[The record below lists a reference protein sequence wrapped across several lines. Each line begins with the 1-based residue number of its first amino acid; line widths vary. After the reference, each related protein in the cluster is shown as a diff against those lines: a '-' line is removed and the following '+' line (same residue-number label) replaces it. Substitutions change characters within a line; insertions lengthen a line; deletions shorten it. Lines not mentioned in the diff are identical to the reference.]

1 MKILLKRLSLKN
13 FKGIRK
19 YEIYFS
25 DGINEVIGENGTG
38 KTSLFDAFLWLL
50 FGKDSQGKKDF
61 GIKTLDE
68 DGNEIHRIEHNV
80 TAVVEIEGRE
90 KTLSRT
96 LREKWQTEKGKTE
109 EVYKGNE
116 TVYEIDNV
124 PLKMSEYNVRIA
136 EWVDEEIF
144 KLVTN
149 PVSFVGLKTQQ
160 QREILMKMADIDD
173 DISVA
178 KKYGKEDIISIIES
192 GKSVSDR
199 AKELAK
205 IKSKLKKEIELLPP
219 RIDEV
224 MQSISDSGRDIEDVE
239 SDISESKKCLYDLEK
254 KIEIIKNGGGNIELE
269 NEIKKKET
277 ELEQARMEHNIKVKE
292 IRSENDRM
300 KSERIRNIEEL
311 NSKIASGERNIK
323 ELKNDISFA
332 KERQNSL
339 REEYKKVRSDVF
351 PKFSDTVCPCCGR
364 AWEKDMLESKQN
376 EYEEKRKA
384 HNEARAKRLAEINDK
399 GIKLSET
406 IKECEEKISG
416 YSTKN
421 ELYKNQLEEFKNSP
435 LKNIFVPVFDDKV
448 YSDEISGL
456 KEQLESNI
464 VDTSKEEEKI
474 KKIKNEIMEFET
486 ERGDIIA
493 AQKAKERLSELED
506 DMKQKAQAIAD
517 IEREEEIIMDFTKIK
532 IDILDKA
539 VNDRFGIVKFKL
551 YDYQINGG
559 FTECCEPMIN
569 GVPYSDLN
577 GAGKVNAGLDI
588 INALQIFYDVKV
600 PVFIDNKETVNSPL
614 KLDCQTIYLKV
625 VGEEKNKDVKVIE
638 ITKGVA

>member
-1 MKILLKRLSLKN
+1 MKIVLKRLSLRN

-19 YEIYFS
+19 YDIDFS

-38 KTSLFDAFLWLL
+38 KTSLFDAFLWVL

-61 GIKTLDE
+61 GIKTLD
-68 DGNEIHRIEHNV
+68 DNGNEIHRIEHNV
-80 TAVVEIEGRE
+80 TAVIEIDGKERR
-90 KTLSRT
+90 LSRT
-96 LREKWQTEKGKTE
+96 LREKWQTEKGRTE

-116 TVYEIDNV
+116 TIYEMDNV
-124 PLKMSEYNVRIA
+124 PLKMSEYNARIA
-136 EWVDEEIF
+136 EWVDEEVF

-149 PVSFVGLKTQQ
+149 TLSFVNLKTQQ
-160 QREILMKMADIDD
+160 QREILMKMANMDD

-178 KKYGKEDIISIIES
+178 KKYGKEEIIGIIES
-192 GKSVSDR
+192 GKSISDR
-199 AKELAK
+199 AKEIAK
-205 IKSKLKKEIELLPP
+205 IKSKLKKELELLPP

-224 MQSISDSGRDIEDVE
+224 MKSINDSGRDIKDVE
-239 SDISESKKCLYDLEK
+239 DDIASSKSDIHDLEK
-254 KIEIIKNGGGNIELE
+254 KIDLLRDGGACIEIK

-292 IRSENDRM
+292 IRAENDRM
-300 KSERIRNIEEL
+300 KSERMRNIEEL
-311 NSKIASGERNIK
+311 NSKIASCERNIK

-351 PKFSDTVCPCCGR
+351 PEFSDTVCPCCGR
-364 AWEKDMLESKQN
+364 AWEKDMLESKQS
-376 EYEEKRKA
+376 EYEEKRKT
-384 HNEARAKRLAEINDK
+384 HNEARAKRLSEINDK
-399 GIKLSET
+399 GIGLSET
-406 IKECEEKISG
+406 IKECEEKITG
-416 YSTKN
+416 YSVKN
-421 ELYKNQLEEFKNSP
+421 ELYKNQLDEAKNSSIE
-435 LKNIFVPVFDDKV
+435 NIPVPAFEEKV
-448 YSDEISGL
+448 YFDEINRL
-456 KEQLESNI
+456 KKQLENDI
-464 VDTSKEEEKI
+464 VDTSKEEAEI
-474 KKIKNEIMEFET
+474 GKIKNKLMEFEI

-493 AQKAKERLSELED
+493 SQKAKERLSELEE

-517 IEREEEIIMDFTKIK
+517 IEREEEIITDFTKTK

-539 VNDRFGIVKFKL
+539 VNDRFDIVKFKL
-551 YDYQINGG
+551 YDHQINGG

-577 GAGKVNAGLDI
+577 GAGKINAGLDI
-588 INALQIFYDVKV
+588 INALQKFYDVKV
-600 PVFIDNKETVNSPL
+600 PVFIDNKEAVNSPL

-625 VGEEKNKDVKVIE
+625 VGEEINENVKVIE

>member
-80 TAVVEIEGRE
+80 TAVVEIDGRE

-136 EWVDEEIF
+136 ELVDEEIF

-205 IKSKLKKEIELLPP
+205 TKSKLKKEIELLPP

-292 IRSENDRM
+292 IKSENDRM

-351 PKFSDTVCPCCGR
+351 PEFSDTVCPCCGR
-364 AWEKDMLESKQN
+364 VWENDVLATKQKD
-376 EYEEKRKA
+376 YEEKRKS
-384 HNEARAKRLAEINDK
+384 HNEVRANRLAEINDK

-416 YSTKN
+416 FSDKN
-421 ELYKNQLEEFKNSP
+421 ELYKNQLAEFKNSP
-435 LKNIFVPVFDDKV
+435 VENIFVPVFDDKV
-448 YSDEISGL
+448 YYEEISRL
-456 KEQLESNI
+456 REQLENDT
-464 VDTSKEEEKI
+464 VDTSKEEEEI
-474 KKIKNEIMEFET
+474 EKIKNELKVLEI

-493 AQKAKERLSELED
+493 SQKAKERLSEIEE
-506 DMKQKAQAIAD
+506 DMKQKAQVIAD
-517 IEREEEIIMDFTKIK
+517 IEREEEIIMDFTKAK

-551 YDYQINGG
+551 YDHQINGG

-569 GVPYSDLN
+569 GVPYSNLN
-577 GAGKVNAGLDI
+577 SAGKINAGLDI
-588 INALQIFYDVKV
+588 INALQKFYNVKV
-600 PVFIDNKETVNSPL
+600 PVFIDNKEAVNSPL

-625 VGEEKNKDVKVIE
+625 VGEEKNEDVKVIE